1 MHWILARKISVQSR
15 EAVKKSKR
23 WVVKIGSALLT
34 DDGKGLNLSAMNQ
47 WVEQMVALRNQGVEV
62 VIVSSGSV
70 AEGIKRLGWAKRP
83 TEINQ
88 LQAAA
93 AVGQMGLIQAYE
105 SAFSKHQI
113 LTAQILMTHD
123 DLSNRARYLNASN
136 TIQTLLQQGVIP
148 IINEN
153 DTVVTD
159 EIRFGDNDTLA
170 ALTANLV
177 SADILVILT
186 DQQGLYD
193 DNPRTNPNA
202 KLISEAHVSRKDIEA
217 MASPEGGLLGKGGM
231 YTKVMAAK
239 RAARSGTATFIA
251 SGREANILPRLQ
263 SGEQIGTLLIPDLE
277 PMTARKQWLAG
288 HLQAKGQLVLDDGAV
303 QALKRTGRSL
313 LPIGV
318 LEASGQFRRGEMV
331 VCVNQQNQEVG
342 RGLVNYDFDDAQ
354 RIIGKPSLEI
364 ESLLGYN
371 EGEFLIHCDNFVL
384 SE

>member
-1 MHWILARKISVQSR
+1 MQSR
-15 EAVKKSKR
+15 EAVKNSKR

-34 DDGKGLNLSAMNQ
+34 DDGKGLNLSAMKQ
-47 WVEQMVALRNQGVEV
+47 WVEQIVALRNQGVEV

-105 SAFSKHQI
+105 SAFSEHQI

-354 RIIGKPSLEI
+354 KIIGKPSSEI

>member
-1 MHWILARKISVQSR
+1 MINRSSVSTT
-15 EAVKKSKR
+15 KR

-34 DDGKGLNLSAMNQ
+34 DDGQGLNIAAMRR
-47 WVEQMVALRNQGVEV
+47 WVSQMMSLRQQGVEL

-70 AEGIKRLGWAKRP
+70 AEGMKRLGWAKRP
-83 TEINQ
+83 SEINE

-93 AVGQMGLIQAYE
+93 AVGQMGLVQAYE
-105 SAFSKHQI
+105 SEFAQHGV

-123 DLSNRARYLNASN
+123 DLSSRERYLNASN
-136 TIQTLLQQGVIP
+136 TIQTLLEHGAVP
-148 IINEN
+148 VINEN

-186 DQQGLYD
+186 DQQGLYN
-193 DNPRTNPNA
+193 DNPRTNPKA
-202 KLISEAHVSRKDIEA
+202 ELISEAQVSRKDIEA
-217 MASPEGGLLGKGGM
+217 MASPEGGALGKGGM

-251 SGREANILPRLQ
+251 SGREENILPRLF
-263 SGEQIGTLLIPDLE
+263 SGETVGTLLIPDLE

-288 HLQAKGQLVLDDGAV
+288 HLQAKGTLVLDAGAAKILR
-303 QALKRTGRSL
+303 QPGKSL

-318 LEASGQFRRGEMV
+318 LSVAGKFQRGEMV
-331 VCVNQQNQEVG
+331 VCVDEQGKEIA
-342 RGLVNYDFDDAQ
+342 RGLVNYALKDAQ
-354 RIIGKPSLEI
+354 KIIGKPSSQI
-364 ESLLGYN
+364 ESILGYS
-371 EGEFLIHCDNFVL
+371 EGEFLVHCDNLVHAD
-384 SE
+384 S

>member
-1 MHWILARKISVQSR
+1 MIIARNTV
-15 EAVKKSKR
+15 ATTKR

-34 DDGKGLNLSAMNQ
+34 DDGQGLNMKAMEL
-47 WVEQMVALRNQGVEV
+47 WVAQMVSLRQQGVELV
-62 VIVSSGSV
+62 VVSSGAV
-70 AEGIKRLGWAKRP
+70 AEGMKRLGWAKRP
-83 TEINQ
+83 SEINE

-93 AVGQMGLIQAYE
+93 AVGQMGLVQAYE
-105 SAFSKHQI
+105 SEFAKHGI

-123 DLSNRARYLNASN
+123 DLSNRERYLNASN
-136 TIQTLLQQGVIP
+136 TIQTLLEHGVVP
-148 IINEN
+148 VINEN

-186 DQQGLYD
+186 DQKGLYN

-202 KLISEAHVSRKDIEA
+202 TLISEAQVSRKDIED
-217 MASPEGGLLGKGGM
+217 MASPEGGALGKGGM

-251 SGREANILPRLQ
+251 SGRDEQILPRLF
-263 SGEQIGTLLIPDLE
+263 SGEEIGTLLIPDLE

-288 HLQAKGQLVLDDGAV
+288 HLQAKGTLTLDAGAAKILR
-303 QALKRTGRSL
+303 QSGKSL

-318 LEASGQFRRGEMV
+318 LSVLGKFQRGEMV
-331 VCVNQQNQEVG
+331 ICVDEQGKEVA
-342 RGLVNYDFDDAQ
+342 RGLVNYGIAETQ
-354 RIIGKPSLEI
+354 KIIGKPSSQI
-364 ESLLGYN
+364 ETLLGYS
-371 EGEFLIHCDNFVL
+371 EGEFLMHCDNLVHAD
-384 SE
+384 